1 MTLRAYL
8 SLMIMATLLSAG
20 VFGVA
25 ITVIDPYQTNLLG
38 FALFYASLFLTVMGV
53 AAIIGFFIR
62 FIVLRKHLAGRAVT
76 VSFRQAFLIAFL
88 VIASLV
94 LLAHKLFSWF
104 NVLLLIIVFST
115 LEFFLISLSSEKN

>member
-1 MTLRAYL
+1 MSLRAYL
-8 SLMIMATLLSAG
+8 GFMIMATLLSAG

-25 ITVIDPYQTNLLG
+25 ITVINPYKTNLLG

-53 AAIIGFFIR
+53 AAIIGFIMR
-62 FIVLRKHLAGRAVT
+62 FVVLRKDLAVRAVII
-76 VSFRQAFLIAFL
+76 SFRQAFLISFL

-104 NVLLLIIVFST
+104 NVLLLIIAFST

>member
-1 MTLRAYL
+1 MSLRAYL
-8 SLMIMATLLSAG
+8 GLMIMATLLSAG

-25 ITVIDPYQTNLLG
+25 ITVIDPYKTNLLG
-38 FALFYASLFLTVMGV
+38 FSLFYASLFLTVMGV
-53 AAIIGFFIR
+53 AAIVGFVIR
-62 FIVLRKHLAGRAVT
+62 FVILRKHLASRAVII
-76 VSFRQAFLIAFL
+76 SFRQAFLMSFL

-115 LEFFLISLSSEKN
+115 LEFFLISLSSEK